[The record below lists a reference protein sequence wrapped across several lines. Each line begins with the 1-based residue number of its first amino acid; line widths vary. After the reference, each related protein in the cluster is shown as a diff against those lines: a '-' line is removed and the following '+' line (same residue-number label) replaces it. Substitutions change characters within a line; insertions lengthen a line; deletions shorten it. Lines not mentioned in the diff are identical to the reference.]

1 MQSWMRPVKGDK
13 QMTEKYRFIGK
24 ATPRKDGVSIV
35 TGKAQYIDDIRPV
48 TPMLHGKV
56 LRSPH
61 PHARITK
68 IDTEE
73 AGKAPGVRSVLT
85 HANVPP
91 WMTGMPR
98 HVPVL
103 DNVVRFVGDAVALV
117 AADTPEQ
124 ATAALDLIKITYE
137 KLPAVF
143 DMDAAL
149 APGAPQLHDIFP
161 GNIITD
167 FPAFGPNTISSVNL
181 GNVEKGF
188 SEADFISEGT
198 FGYENIANPL
208 PIEPPG
214 VIAHWEDEQRLTVW
228 SGTQSASWHRWI
240 MQSKMGFP
248 DIRAITTQCGG
259 SFGSKNYAPQCMFYA
274 AALAKATGKA
284 VKVCY
289 TKDEH
294 FGAFVLRLSSRFSGR
309 IGMKKDGTVTAMAGE
324 WIVENGAFSD
334 MPQSQIAVGCGEAQL
349 VINCK
354 NWDLKT
360 KLVVTNR
367 CPSGVIRGF
376 GGQELESAFAPLL
389 ADVMTKAELDPVEF
403 FKKNYIKPGGQFI
416 WREGNLWTCK
426 GKDYTDA
433 MEKGAE
439 AFGWKDKWKGWLN
452 PTAMEGD
459 TRTGVGVGIHGNAD
473 VGEDDSEAYIRLNA
487 DGTATI
493 HASVSESGMGQR
505 SSLCKMAAEILQLPL
520 EKVHMTPPD
529 TLVNPFDFGLT
540 GSRGTYAVGSAVINA
555 AEDALKQ
562 LLEKAARLL
571 KAEPADLTTIDARI
585 FVKGRPEKALT
596 WSRII
601 GIMNSITGY
610 GEFKADYSTPNFL
623 ILFAEV
629 EVDTATGGLEIK
641 RIVTSTDAGRIIDPP
656 SLNGQLYGA
665 LGSAGLDTAV
675 FEETVIDKK
684 SGHMLNMNMSDYKWR
699 TFNGL
704 PEFKNIILETP
715 FPTHRFKAVGV
726 GEIAT
731 SPGPGAVLMAVSN
744 ALGIHL
750 HEYPLTPDRILKA
763 WLKKKGNPK

>member
-1 MQSWMRPVKGDK
+1 MLLKRGDR

-24 ATPRKDGVSIV
+24 NTPRKDGKAIV
-35 TGKAQYIDDIRPV
+35 TGKADYIDDIHPV
-48 TPMLHGKV
+48 SMLHGKV
-56 LRSPH
+56 LRSPY
-61 PHARITK
+61 PHAEIIK
-68 IDTEE
+68 IDT
-73 AGKAPGVRSVLT
+73 AKALTAPGVKAVLT
-85 HANVPP
+85 HEDVPP

-103 DNVVRFVGDAVALV
+103 DRKVRFVGDAVALV
-117 AADTPEQ
+117 AADTLEQ
-124 ATAALDLIKITYE
+124 ATAALDLIKVTYK

-161 GNIITD
+161 GNIVTD
-167 FPAFGPNTISSVNL
+167 FPAFGPNTLSEVRR
-181 GNVEKGF
+181 GNTDEGF
-188 SEADFISEGT
+188 AAADFISEGT

-214 VIAHWEDEQRLTVW
+214 VIAQWEDEKRLTVW

-274 AALAKATGKA
+274 AALARATGKA
-284 VKVCY
+284 VKVCF

-294 FGAFVLRLSSRFSGR
+294 FGAFVLRLGSRFRGR

-324 WIVENGAFSD
+324 WMVDNGAFSD
-334 MPQSQIAVGCGEAQL
+334 MSQSQIAVGCGEAQL
-349 VINCK
+349 VINCE
-354 NWDLKT
+354 NWDLST
-360 KLVVTNR
+360 KLVCTNR

-389 ADVMTKAELDPVEF
+389 ADVMTKAQLDPVEF
-403 FKKNYIKPGGQFI
+403 FKKNYVKPGGKYI
-416 WREGNLWTCK
+416 WREGNFWTCR

-433 MEKGAE
+433 MEKGALE
-439 AFGWKDKWKGWLN
+439 FNWKDKWRGWLN
-452 PTAMEGD
+452 PTSVEGSKHI
-459 TRTGVGVGIHGNAD
+459 GVGVGIHGNAD

-493 HASVSESGMGQR
+493 HASVSESGMAQR
-505 SSLCKMAAEILQLPL
+505 SSLCKMAAEVLQLPL
-520 EKVHMTPPD
+520 ERVHMTPPD
-529 TLVNPFDFGLT
+529 TMVNPFDFGLT

-555 AEDALKQ
+555 AEDALKI
-562 LLEKAARLL
+562 LFDRAAPLL
-571 KAEPADLTTIDARI
+571 KAAPDELETVDGRIYAR
-585 FVKGRPEKALT
+585 GNPEKALT
-596 WSRII
+596 WSRAI
-601 GIMNSITGY
+601 GIMRSVTGY
-610 GEFKADYSTPNFL
+610 GEFIADYSVPNFL
-623 ILFAEV
+623 ILFVEV
-629 EVDTATGGLEIK
+629 EVDTATGSVK
-641 RIVTSTDAGRIIDPP
+641 VRKVVTSTDAGQIIDPP
-656 SLNGQLYGA
+656 TLHGQLYGA

-675 FEETVIDKK
+675 FEETIIDKK

-699 TFNGL
+699 TFNEL

-715 FPTHRFKAVGV
+715 FPTHRFKAIGI
-726 GEIAT
+726 GEIST

-744 ALGIHL
+744 ALGRHL
-750 HEYPLTPDRILKA
+750 YEYPLTPDRILKV
-763 WLKKKGNPK
+763 WKEIKGKQK